1 MIVNNRFKALYILTR
16 PVKPISLYGLFF
28 RETYKKVKECQPNSK
43 FGDISREVSHR
54 WEMLCSHEKAK
65 YKKRIDEAKKE
76 YKRDLEEYNKN
87 YFEIFSNNTE
97 QRGKLRYNHSFSLK
111 IIQSYLPEGILR
123 LSK

>member
-1 MIVNNRFKALYILTR
+1 MNRLKPFYFLTR

-76 YKRDLEEYNKN
+76 YKKDLEEYNKN
-87 YFEIFSNNTE
+87 YFEIFSNSNNAE
-97 QRGKLRYNHSFSLK
+97 QKGKLQYTHF
-111 IIQSYLPEGILR
+111 
-123 LSK
+123 